1 MRRDVHETQS
11 AECGSFAILILA
23 GCSGAQSAKP
33 GQNPETQT
41 DAAGDGYAGI
51 ESGSSLSED
60 AAGDALEVDDIL
72 SQGQD
77 LLNQTVTVIGQT
89 PMSTI
94 GDENGVPI
102 GFYYQRGNR
111 RIRTTGSGL
120 KSRRI
125 PPAMR
130 WSWFPGEWTVT
141 SPAIFCETP
150 EPKMSWKSVTEP
162 EDARAVQ
169 DGKLDNTEN
178 TRRRNDPPGVVLSG
192 DGWSRILSQRSRT
205 EWFSCRPQ
213 PPSMFCRCKP
223 CRRSRCIRL
232 FVDFAVFHAVSP
244 VEVFSAFFGAQT
256 IGSVPDP
263 DSVHCEVECA

>member
-1 MRRDVHETQS
+1 MSMKRSLRNV
-11 AECGSFAILILA
+11 ALFAILILA

-102 GFYYQRGNR
+102 GFSSQRGKPADQDP
-111 RIRTTGSGL
+111 RIRIEIPADTPGNAVVMVSGRVDCDQSGYIL
-120 KSRRI
+120 R
-125 PPAMR
+125 
-130 WSWFPGEWTVT
+130 
-141 SPAIFCETP
+141 
-150 EPKMSWKSVTEP
+150 
-162 EDARAVQ
+162 
-169 DGKLDNTEN
+169 N
-178 TRRRNDPPGVVLSG
+178 TRTEDVLEVCDGAGGCPGG
-192 DGWSRILSQRSRT
+192 AGWETGQYRKHPAK
-205 EWFSCRPQ
+205 E
-213 PPSMFCRCKP
+213 
-223 CRRSRCIRL
+223 
-232 FVDFAVFHAVSP
+232 
-244 VEVFSAFFGAQT
+244 
-256 IGSVPDP
+256 
-263 DSVHCEVECA
+263 